1 MSATNDRYNALVSRS
16 QLTNNFGNDSYI
28 QINNALIP
36 CDEIIPFYK
45 DSLFYMHFYNTLY
58 LEFYLKYQTT
68 SIELTS
74 FNEIIEN
81 LKIIFDDDVN
91 SSDSSNKRLGKLEIN
106 EKATPKTATF
116 TFYINLFRKYYH
128 NTDYYA
134 YYNSSLITPA
144 LNKVFKFDI
153 NLPKNDPTSIGGQ
166 SAIANITINLST
178 GNIVNTGDAAS
189 PIYITVNSGGYGF
202 PADRT
207 IYNSDYN
214 PPLVNLNVNNGIFG
228 KYFTNRITD
237 LEIITNATGTITSIR
252 PLTTIRGSITQ
263 TNLIKNDNFTEISNF
278 HPQIESIPLINTG
291 TEGGGASLV
300 NLDFSFD
307 NILDQ
312 NIKTGGTSPLH
323 EFVYDKTKQYNTE
336 ENIINNIY
344 SNNDVRKKQFRRVIE
359 SILSTNSHNFFG
371 FLLYQKINY
380 NVIVCNIA
388 IQLKLRKEYL
398 NTIIDYSQTEAQMTA
413 THATYVVNYIKTQII
428 NLSNLRKISTIA
440 TSDYVSD
447 KKSAVGRINLL
458 NNLKQNFNETLE
470 GLNSAVNT
478 YNRYTIYYSNLKKY
492 ASSIIIFIIMLIIA
506 SILLTLSTS
515 IDNNAKNSYYIII
528 LCILIILIIIY
539 HLKFRH
545 VSLYENFATAA
556 VTDITS
562 NTHFQAFRLYENTF
576 NTNCSTYNNGKNIL
590 NPSVLSLAQ
599 QTDQANTNRNHA
611 AFFNTL
617 FQQAVPLY
625 NYTYS
630 LLSNELSSA
639 IYVSNNK
646 IFSEGN
652 NDYLYKLYLEKS
664 KHNELNK
671 LKIVKYANII
681 EAIKKQIIYI
691 FNIALLLGLI
701 TIVLV
706 TCLMFYNYGVVSIT
720 SIITFAVIAL
730 IIIMFYISYIM
741 IQQTRM
747 LANKKYWSV
756 NNPSEVTLNQ
766 L

>member
-16 QLTNNFGNDSYI
+16 QLTNNLGNDSYI

-36 CDEIIPFYK
+36 CDEIIQFYK

-58 LEFYLKYQTT
+58 LEFYLQYQTT
-68 SIELTS
+68 QIDLATFDEL
-74 FNEIIEN
+74 IKK
-81 LKIIFDDDVN
+81 LKIIFDNSDS
-91 SSDSSNKRLGKLEIN
+91 SSDLSNKRLGKLDI
-106 EKATPKTATF
+106 TGTTATF
-116 TFYINLFRKYYH
+116 TFYINLFKKYYH
-128 NTDYYA
+128 NTEYYA
-134 YYNSSLITPA
+134 YYDNTKITA
-144 LNKVFKFDI
+144 ATNKVFKFDI

-166 SAIANITINLST
+166 SATANISINLST
-178 GNIVNTGDAAS
+178 GNILNTGDERN
-189 PIYITVNSGGYGF
+189 PNYINVLTIGYGF

-228 KYFTNRITD
+228 KYFTNRISD
-237 LEIITNATGTITSIR
+237 LEIRTNSNGSIISIKPLTSIR
-252 PLTTIRGSITQ
+252 GSTSQ
-263 TNLIKNDNFTEISNF
+263 TSLIKNINFTEFSNF
-278 HPQIESIPLINTG
+278 HPQIESIPLIYTG
-291 TEGGGASLV
+291 TEGSSSAT
-300 NLDFSFD
+300 NLDFDF
-307 NILDQ
+307 NYILDV
-312 NIKTGGTSPLH
+312 NIRTGFSSPSSH
-323 EFVYDKTKQYNTE
+323 EFVYDTTKQYNTE
-336 ENIINNIY
+336 ENIINNNY
-344 SNNDVRKKQFRRVIE
+344 NNIDVRKKQFRRVIE

-398 NTIIDYSQTEAQMTA
+398 NTMIDFSQTEAQLTGS
-413 THATYVVNYIKTQII
+413 HATYVVTYINKHIL

-492 ASSIIIFIIMLIIA
+492 ASSIIVFIIMLIIA
-506 SILLTLSTS
+506 SILITLSTS

-556 VTDITS
+556 ATIVSISSHAT
-562 NTHFQAFRLYENTF
+562 AFRLFENTF
-576 NTNCSTYNNGKNIL
+576 STNCSIYNNGKNIL

-599 QTDQANTNRNHA
+599 QSDQLNTNRNNA
-611 AFFNTL
+611 AFFNEL
-617 FQQAVPLY
+617 FQQSIPMY

-706 TCLMFYNYGVVSIT
+706 TCLMFYNYGVVSIAT
-720 SIITFAVIAL
+720 IITFAVIAL

-747 LANKKYWSV
+747 IANKKYWSV